1 MIDEIRD
8 ECGIFAVACHR
19 AQPNMLLR
27 AVRFSI
33 GVRSRRE
40 SLTGAAAYSKP
51 IGHGSGFGCLQRGR
65 FKAME
70 GDVAIGHVRY
80 STSGESRIENAQ
92 PITVKMWRGQ
102 CSLAHNGNL
111 VNAQELRADL
121 EREGSIFHATSD
133 SEVVA
138 HLIAK
143 SQEPRIDL
151 AFKEAL
157 QRVEGAYALALVSPE
172 GVLAAKDA
180 RGFRPLCVGE
190 IDGAY
195 VFSSETCGL
204 DAVGAKFLRELGAG
218 EIAFAKIQRD
228 GDGNRLS
235 CAIEYSSAL
244 EPKQQSLC
252 VFEFIYFARPDR
264 ISSGKTYAARA
275 WAKTCQK
282 GLDADLVTGARFPL
296 SAASGFAEK
305 PGSPTRWDWLRT
317 VTWDAPSYAGAS
329 LGATKPL
336 NLKEPCRRQTGR
348 LVDDPSWGTTCRYHR
363 LLRSAGQRSACQ
375 TVASVPVPL
384 LLRNRHCLKDELA
397 ASSLESSTGRKL
409 TRTAWYSRDVG
420 PRTFSEDLRI
430 LLSASTASTRG
441 VSVLP
446 EV

>member
-8 ECGIFAVACHR
+8 ECGIFAVAGHPRAAELCYYGLYALQHR
-19 AQPNMLLR
+19 GQ
-27 AVRFSI
+27 
-33 GVRSRRE
+33 E
-40 SLTGAAAYSKP
+40 SAGIAY
-51 IGHGSGFGCLQRGR
+51 GSGGVLKTNKGMGLVSDVFNGDD

-180 RGFRPLCVGE
+180 ARFRPLCVGE

-195 VFSSETCGL
+195 VFFFR
-204 DAVGAKFLRELGAG
+204 DLRSGCCRRQVPQGTGQRNE
-218 EIAFAKIQRD
+218 AFRQDQRD

-235 CAIEYSSAL
+235 CAMKYSSAL

-252 VFEFIYFARPDR
+252 VFEFIYFARPDSD
-264 ISSGKTYAARA
+264 IFGQNVHAAKSSGQ
-275 WAKTCQK
+275 KTCSE
-282 GLDADLVTGARFPL
+282 GPVDADLVTGVPDSSL
-296 SAASGFAEK
+296 SAASGFAEEA
-305 PGSPTRWDWLRT
+305 GIPTRWDWLRT
-317 VTWDAPSYAGAS
+317 VTWDAPS
-329 LGATKPL
+329 
-336 NLKEPCRRQTGR
+336 
-348 LVDDPSWGTTCRYHR
+348 
-363 LLRSAGQRSACQ
+363 
-375 TVASVPVPL
+375 
-384 LLRNRHCLKDELA
+384 
-397 ASSLESSTGRKL
+397 
-409 TRTAWYSRDVG
+409 
-420 PRTFSEDLRI
+420 
-430 LLSASTASTRG
+430 
-441 VSVLP
+441 
-446 EV
+446 